1 MVLNFFKFML
11 IMSITVAGCQDVPEF
26 SALKKA
32 SELTL
37 HKPGPV
43 STETNKDTRI
53 IAERAVES
61 SVLLDGADKK
71 DLINVIPDQNNYQAV
86 SRRCLMAPAYALEAD
101 GKVVEVFDP
110 QFCPRILYTGCTE
123 EIEFDIKTENSM
135 LAVMEKI
142 YADR

>member
-1 MVLNFFKFML
+1 
-11 IMSITVAGCQDVPEF
+11 MSITVAGCQDVPEF
-26 SALKKA
+26 SSLKKV

-37 HKPGPV
+37 HKLGPISAGV
-43 STETNKDTRI
+43 NNDTRT

-71 DLINVIPDQNNYQAV
+71 DLIKAIMDKNNYQPV

-101 GKVVEVFDP
+101 GEVVALFDP
-110 QFCPRILYTGCTE
+110 QFCPRILYTGGTE
-123 EIEFDIKTENSM
+123 DIEFDIKTENSM
-135 LAVMEKI
+135 LAVLEKI